1 MKYLAAFAC
10 SIIITCVP
18 LASTAD
24 AEPSTL
30 EILFIR
36 ADENGDLFLSK
47 AEVLKIA
54 IDQFIIT
61 DGDGDDLIEQQEVGE
76 LANDPEFSDND
87 ADKSGSLSL
96 LEMVK
101 EKLDDFDR
109 LDVNKDGKLS
119 LDEVEAGHQ

>member
-1 MKYLAAFAC
+1 MKYLVAIAC
-10 SIIITCVP
+10 SIIASCVS
-18 LASTAD
+18 LASTAN

-30 EILFIR
+30 EILFIK
-36 ADENGDLFLSK
+36 ADENGDLVLSK

-61 DGDGDDLIEQQEVGE
+61 DGDGDDLIERQEVGD
-76 LANDPEFSDND
+76 LVNDPEFSDND

-96 LEMVK
+96 LEMVE
-101 EKLDDFDR
+101 EKLADFDR

-119 LDEVEAGHQ
+119 LDEFEAGYQ